1 MLEVKN
7 VYKYFNERAVLS
19 DINLCFEPGKVN
31 LVIGK
36 SGSGKTVLM
45 KCLVGLHE
53 PDQGIISF
61 DRRDFNTIS
70 EDERKKIR
78 QEIGMLFQGAA
89 LFDYFTVE
97 ENVKFPL
104 DMFTDMNPKEK
115 LERINFC
122 LEHVGLTGQNHLYPS
137 ELSGGMKKRAGI
149 ARAIVCNPQYLFC
162 DEPNSGLDPKTSIVI
177 DELIYEI
184 THEFQMTTI
193 MNTHDL
199 NSVITI
205 GDTIA
210 FIYEGK
216 LWWQGNKDE
225 VLYSGNKELDEFIYA
240 QPLTQ
245 KMKEVLDKNR
255 K

>member
-1 MLEVKN
+1 MIEVKN
-7 VYKYFNERAVLS
+7 VYKYFNNRPIIEN
-19 DINLCFEPGKVN
+19 INLVFEPGKVN
-31 LVIGK
+31 LIIGK

-53 PDQGIISF
+53 PDKGDVFFDQRNFYAIS
-61 DRRDFNTIS
+61 DK
-70 EDERKKIR
+70 ERKNIR

-97 ENVKFPL
+97 ENVKYPL
-104 DMFTDMNPKEK
+104 DMFTNMTSGEK
-115 LERINFC
+115 RERVDFC
-122 LEHVGLTGQNHLYPS
+122 LEHVGLSGQNNLYPS

-149 ARAIVCNPQYLFC
+149 ARAIVCNPKYLFC
-162 DEPNSGLDPKTSIVI
+162 DEPNSGLDPQTSILI
-177 DELIYEI
+177 DELIYQL
-184 THEFQMTTI
+184 TNEFNMTTV

-205 GDTIA
+205 GDYITY
-210 FIYEGK
+210 IYHGQT
-216 LWWQGNKDE
+216 WWQGNKNE
-225 VLYSGNKELDEFIYA
+225 VLYTDNVELDQFIYA

-245 KMKEVLDKNR
+245 KIKEAIHK